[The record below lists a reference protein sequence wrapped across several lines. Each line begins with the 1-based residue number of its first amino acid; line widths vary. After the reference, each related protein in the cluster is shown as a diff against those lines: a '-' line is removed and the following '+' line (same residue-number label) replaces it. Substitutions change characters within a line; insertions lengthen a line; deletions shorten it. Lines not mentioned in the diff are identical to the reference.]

1 MGRRATSPTTAPRPP
16 CRRPL
21 FKAGEDGLLVAA
33 FEIDD
38 AVGVQPGLRKRR
50 REQVQPRETPE
61 HLAAR
66 AGGDPCGKKRSGC
79 AVNRAIAAAS
89 DLMQCAKRQRSARKP
104 RVHRLATPK
113 ANAVETRR
121 CWPSICRTW
130 ARRDS
135 RADGGHTG

>member
-1 MGRRATSPTTAPRPP
+1 MPQAF
-16 CRRPL
+16 

-50 REQVQPRETPE
+50 RKQVQSRETPE

-66 AGGDPCGKKRSGC
+66 AGGDPCGKKRGGR

-104 RVHRLATPK
+104 RVHR
-113 ANAVETRR
+113 
-121 CWPSICRTW
+121 W
-130 ARRDS
+130 DS
-135 RADGGHTG
+135 ES